1 MVEDR
6 MRVGPLVCAIGSVL
20 LGLSVF
26 LPWYGVS
33 LTASGA
39 AAAQQ
44 TLNSVAEQF
53 GNAGFQAQ
61 ANSVGAGFSA
71 YAGHQITTLTAHQQ
85 LKDMSVVLLILAA
98 TALLAALLHLA
109 RASAPAPAA
118 GGQIALIGL
127 VATLCVLFR
136 MVVRPAP
143 AEGVFSLSLSW
154 GVWLALAS
162 SVAIVV
168 GGLWRSD
175 LRRATD
181 APAPAWEEL
190 SGWTPEG

>member
-6 MRVGPLVCAIGSVL
+6 MRVGPLLCAVGSVL
-20 LGLSVF
+20 LGISVF
-26 LPWYGVS
+26 SPWYGVS

-39 AAAQQ
+39 ASAQQ
-44 TLNSVAEQF
+44 TLNSVAQQF

-61 ANSVGAGFSA
+61 ANAVGAGFSA
-71 YAGHQITTLTAHQQ
+71 YAGHQITTLTAHQL

-98 TALLAALLHLA
+98 IALVAALLHLA
-109 RASAPAPAA
+109 STSAPALAG
-118 GGQIALIGL
+118 GGQIAAVGL

-143 AEGVFSLSLSW
+143 TEGVFSLSLGW
-154 GVWLALAS
+154 GIWLALGG

-168 GGLWRSD
+168 GGLWRGD
-175 LRRATD
+175 GGTATD
-181 APAPAWEEL
+181 APAQTWDKL